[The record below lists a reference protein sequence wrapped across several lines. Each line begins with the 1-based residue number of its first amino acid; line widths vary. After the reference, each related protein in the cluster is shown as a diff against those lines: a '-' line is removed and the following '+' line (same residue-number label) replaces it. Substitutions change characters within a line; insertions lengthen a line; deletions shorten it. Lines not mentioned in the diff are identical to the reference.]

1 MVSGK
6 VASYNHDSLYM
17 PINAS
22 TRQEAHIKELSHTLG
37 CGHIGVD
44 YSGIRCTFLRARE
57 YLKSNIMISLYRVT

>member
-1 MVSGK
+1 MFDFRIAYSGFAGLNF
-6 VASYNHDSLYM
+6 VF
-17 PINAS
+17 
-22 TRQEAHIKELSHTLG
+22 TRVLG